1 MDEYL
6 GTIKLTAAGFV
17 SKEYLECNGQLLS
30 VSQNQALYALLGNKF
45 GGNLNDNNFALPTL
59 TPPSVDLK
67 YIICVD
73 GVFPQMP

>member
-17 SKEYLECNGQLLS
+17 SKDYLECNEQLLS
-30 VSQNQALYALLGNKF
+30 INQNQALYALLGNKF
-45 GGNLNDNNFALPTL
+45 GGNINDNNFALPNL
-59 TPPSVDLK
+59 TPPNENLK
-67 YIICVD
+67 YIICVN